1 MQSGFQIILLSQN
14 QEQIITRELFG
25 ANDEFRIHDVPKN
38 STQKNNAMTRHRYM
52 EIHVESK
59 NPLGL
64 HLSFKNL
71 WVFWYFPSK
80 KRWVWSL
87 NPPHF
92 FSKFS
97 YHFGTQKKNRPE
109 NPEIRPSCR
118 PKLDV
123 SPSDI
128 FPQILHNFLVSLLCR
143 VHSQHVPNLYLRQF
157 LVQRCLLGNAWN
169 VLAEFMTLAESN
181 GP

>member
-1 MQSGFQIILLSQN
+1 MMNSEYMTFKKFNKKIRWQDTGIWKFTSNLKTLSGFTLASQSH
-14 QEQIITRELFG
+14 EAI
-25 ANDEFRIHDVPKN
+25 ASKRI
-38 STQKNNAMTRHRYM
+38 
-52 EIHVESK
+52 
-59 NPLGL
+59 
-64 HLSFKNL
+64 F
-71 WVFWYFPSK
+71 FPSK
-80 KRWVWSL
+80 TDEFSDTFHQKSMSL
-87 NPPHF
+87 KFEPPMF
-92 FSKFS
+92 LKCS
-97 YHFGTQKKNRPE
+97 YHFGTQKRKSTWKSGR
-109 NPEIRPSCR
+109 RPSCR

-169 VLAEFMTLAESN
+169 LLAEFMTLAESN